1 MDVIEIDICPIIATS
16 LNIDSGS
23 QGDYDEDFVKEHR
36 GTWGNLWES

>member
-1 MDVIEIDICPIIATS
+1 MDVIEIDICQIIATS
-16 LNIDSGS
+16 LNIDSGF

>member
-1 MDVIEIDICPIIATS
+1 MEVMEIATCQIIATS

-36 GTWGNLWES
+36 GTWGNLWE